1 MLSVGGNRE
10 RFSLP
15 SVRAN
20 WNTAPPTL
28 DFSNELHKTTSNL
41 LTAMENNDI
50 KYREAGELKV
60 YLGTLSRKERARF
73 IKWVAEECRIAR
85 PVFYSWC
92 YMCSRIPD
100 FAKRIIEKCADQQ
113 IFDLDKTTIHKPEIL
128 RGDDTTK
135 T

>member
-1 MLSVGGNRE
+1 
-10 RFSLP
+10 
-15 SVRAN
+15 
-20 WNTAPPTL
+20 
-28 DFSNELHKTTSNL
+28 
-41 LTAMENNDI
+41 MENNDI
-50 KYREAGELKV
+50 KYREAGELRA

-73 IKWVAEECRIAR
+73 IKWVAEECKIAR

-113 IFDLDKTTIHKPEIL
+113 IFDLNAIPFSKPDIL
-128 RGDDTTK
+128 RDDDTAK